1 MILPFAVLQLVYMAC
16 CLVAIGAIFVQQ
28 RYRLRRARACR
39 WWLYTVLAFGLGYE
53 ALEAWKYGAPAL
65 PAGRWIVV
73 PTLAAVMA
81 WAAAKDWFSRN
92 PPEI

>member
-1 MILPFAVLQLVYMAC
+1 MIAPFALLQLAYIAC
-16 CLVAIGAIFVQQ
+16 CLVTIGAIFVQQ
-28 RYRLRRARACR
+28 RYRLRHAKGCR

-53 ALEAWKYGAPAL
+53 ALEAFKYGAPAL

-73 PTLAAVMA
+73 PALAAVMA
-81 WAAAKDWFSRN
+81 WSAANDWKSRN

>member
-1 MILPFAVLQLVYMAC
+1 MILPFAVLQALYIAT

-28 RYRLRRARACR
+28 RYRLRRAKGCR
-39 WWLYTVLAFGLGYE
+39 WWLYTLLALGLAYE
-53 ALEAWKYGAPAL
+53 ALEALKYGAPAL

-73 PTLAAVMA
+73 PALAAVMA
-81 WAAAKDWFSRN
+81 WAAANDWKSRN